1 MDLDLYYWWVEIGE
15 TKWWIFIDNA
25 FNLLKQTSLIFFFGF
40 LLNILLDIKQK
51 NNIEFY
57 IFFFLSSN
65 DDTTSFCFVNFLF
78 DPA

>member
-1 MDLDLYYWWVEIGE
+1 MDLDLYCWWVEIGE

-57 IFFFLSSN
+57 IFFF
-65 DDTTSFCFVNFLF
+65 FVQMMIQRRFVKFLF

>member
-1 MDLDLYYWWVEIGE
+1 MDLDLYCWWVEIGE

-40 LLNILLDIKQK
+40 LLKILLDIKQK

-57 IFFFLSSN
+57 IFFFLCSN